1 MAIVTQPT
9 RRITGGVD
17 THSEVHVAAVIDSST
32 HRMLATSSFGTNEAG
47 LAELVRWMGSH
58 GEIDAVG
65 VESTGAYGAGL
76 ARHLASRGVVV
87 VEVDRPDRKM
97 RRTMGKSDP
106 TDAEAAARAVLSG
119 RAEGS
124 AKSRDGIVEAIR
136 VLEVVHDSATR
147 GRTRAINQFK
157 ALLLSA
163 PNELRE
169 RLRSLS
175 PAAQLERA
183 RRLRDDHSDLVEA
196 QTRLALKVLAQRVRD
211 FDDEIARV
219 ERRLRPLAA
228 QAAPA
233 LVGLKGVG
241 PHVAAGLLAAAGD
254 NHHRLDNEASFAKL
268 CGVCPIP
275 ASSGKTVRHR
285 LNRGGD
291 RRANRALHT
300 IVLVRMRHDPRTRA
314 YVARRRGEGKTTK
327 EIIRCLKRYV
337 AREVFNA
344 ITNPPSDLPNI
355 EELRPLRRQAGFSL
369 TTVCNALGTVP
380 IRLSE
385 LERGLVH
392 DTDLARRAHD
402 WIVANAI

>member
-1 MAIVTQPT
+1 MTIVTEPT
-9 RRITGGVD
+9 RQITGGVD

-32 HRMLATSSFGTNEAG
+32 HRLLATDSFATTEGG
-47 LAELVRWMGSH
+47 LAELLAWIRSH
-58 GEIDAVG
+58 GAIDAVG

-76 ARHLASRGVVV
+76 ARHLTAEGVTV

-183 RRLRDDHSDLVEA
+183 RRLRDDHPDLVEA

-219 ERRLRPLAA
+219 EQRLRPLAA

-275 ASSGKTVRHR
+275 ASSGKTIRHR

-337 AREVFNA
+337 AREVFSA

-369 TTVCNALGTVP
+369 TTVSNALGTVP

-402 WIVANAI
+402 WIVENAI